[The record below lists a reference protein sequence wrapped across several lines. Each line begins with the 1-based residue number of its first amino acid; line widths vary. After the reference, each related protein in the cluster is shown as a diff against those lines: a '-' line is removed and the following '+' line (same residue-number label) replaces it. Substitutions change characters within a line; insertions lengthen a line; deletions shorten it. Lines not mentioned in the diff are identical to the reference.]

1 MGKLCPGGQLH
12 VNHSSFVNIMYV
24 VLQANNDHNVIMSQN
39 IEGFRGD
46 KDIEFL
52 IKFIES
58 NTEGKGKTKNNSAH
72 SNGPVG
78 FGNKQPRNNIR
89 REDVVTGTKARR
101 ERAVEDGHDEEKA
114 SGRNRVGSKQSS
126 KDHRGSDKIG
136 SGGQLKKS
144 NSLEEISKTK
154 LEDLT
159 AEQSGTDSTCN
170 SLSFSTQISLRRPK
184 KQATLDD
191 EMYSEKDHVVNHRLW
206 GTGEMQHYYYN
217 DGSATLSSDEC
228 STVATSGRKR
238 RGIGDE
244 KKKTEDGVP
253 AVVVSTTASEE
264 TEFHVVTKK
273 QRRKKRRSSS
283 GSRAGSSSGVHGGL
297 FGDENRR
304 PAVSQYGH
312 SYYQSRADCSS
323 YYQRKGFPPGSGF
336 PPHDRTVEREGG
348 GVMLYQYR
356 HHHRPRSPEHIRR
369 KSTSSMPP
377 SDKSDSSDLDSV
389 HSLPVSSTT
398 PKLTLDQMSTSS
410 GSTPQA
416 SYADITRMASSN
428 VSSSSSTQGS
438 CNMNAGKWPIVSATK
453 SQAITSPAITT
464 STSTTTTT
472 TISSTPISSTNATP
486 TSTVIT
492 SSTTSFPAVAT
503 PLALNNPQ
511 FITGPKLNIGVPPV
525 CGSKATTS
533 TPANPTN
540 STCINSN
547 NTIPQSTSPA
557 SVTTGDTSSLTLNQN
572 PETSY
577 DPALSSRHRNTPSP
591 DPRSKRDATT
601 STTLDYKLIP
611 LEEHNSGH
619 KLQTPVNKPA
629 EHQLSSPN
637 VIMDSYYPSLE
648 ESFVA
653 DKVDR
658 KPGRCNNSCQN
669 STSSR
674 LPAEENPP
682 SAVPPSNVSAS
693 NLENCGKGS
702 RHQDI
707 CGEIGLKQ
715 QHVET
720 AVIVPMSSSCCA
732 REPVAPEV
740 SVASAATVMAS
751 NNQSKDVMLRSKSCR
766 KVSGAGSI
774 VVATSSVRP
783 PVIIMDEQE
792 QEAAF
797 RENVGTVSGLTFGF
811 EVNEQLLMSD
821 GDDNSRSPSAE
832 PPSTVEEAV
841 VNTSPTSGCI
851 ASDMP
856 LPDTMTAAPNMTSN
870 AGEDFSARYRE
881 PVSQQADNHDLIVTF
896 VGLGK

>member
-1 MGKLCPGGQLH
+1 M
-12 VNHSSFVNIMYV
+12 
-24 VLQANNDHNVIMSQN
+24 LQTNNDHNVIMSQN

-58 NTEGKGKTKNNSAH
+58 NTESKGKTKNNSAH

-78 FGNKQPRNNIR
+78 FGNKQQRNNIR
-89 REDVVTGTKARR
+89 REDSVTGTKARR

-114 SGRNRVGSKQSS
+114 SNRNRIGSKHSS
-126 KDHRGSDKIG
+126 KDHRGGDKVG

-159 AEQSGTDSTCN
+159 AEQSGTDSITN
-170 SLSFSTQISLRRPK
+170 LSFSSQITLQRPK

-191 EMYSEKDHVVNHRLW
+191 EELYSEKGHMVNRRSW
-206 GTGEMQHYYYN
+206 GTEEIQHYYCT
-217 DGSATLSSDEC
+217 DGSATVSADE
-228 STVATSGRKR
+228 SNTVAASGRKR
-238 RGIGDE
+238 RGFGDE
-244 KKKTEDGVP
+244 KRKTEDGVP
-253 AVVVSTTASEE
+253 ALVVSATTSEE

-283 GSRAGSSSGVHGGL
+283 GGRAGSSVSGHGGL

-304 PAVSQYGH
+304 SAVPQYGH
-312 SYYQSRADCSS
+312 SYYQSRGDSSS
-323 YYQRKGFPPGSGF
+323 YYQRKGFTPGSGF
-336 PPHDRTVEREGG
+336 PPHDRMVEREGG

-398 PKLTLDQMSTSS
+398 PKLTLDQTSTSS

-438 CNMNAGKWPIVSATK
+438 CNMNAGKWPTVTATK
-453 SQAITSPAITT
+453 SQVIPSPATTT

-472 TISSTPISSTNATP
+472 TISSTPISSTNAAP
-486 TSTVIT
+486 TTTVIT
-492 SSTTSFPAVAT
+492 SSSTTSFPTVATAT

-525 CGSKATTS
+525 SGSKATTS
-533 TPANPTN
+533 TSANPTN
-540 STCINSN
+540 NTTCVNSN
-547 NTIPQSTSPA
+547 NPLPQSTSLT
-557 SVTTGDTSSLTLNQN
+557 SVSMSDVSLIAATRSQN
-572 PETSY
+572 PETLY
-577 DPALSSRHRNTPSP
+577 DSALSSKHRNTPSP

-611 LEEHNSGH
+611 VEEHNSGH
-619 KLQTPVNKPA
+619 KLQASVNKPT
-629 EHQLSSPN
+629 EQQYPPN

-653 DKVDR
+653 DKLDR
-658 KPGRCNNSCQN
+658 KPGRCNNSSHT
-669 STSSR
+669 STSSS
-674 LPAEENPP
+674 LPAEENPS
-682 SAVPPSNVSAS
+682 SAVVPFDVSAS
-693 NLENCGKGS
+693 NLENCDKGP
-702 RHQDI
+702 RHQGN
-707 CGEIGLKQ
+707 CGEIRVQ
-715 QHVET
+715 QQPPET
-720 AVIVPMSSSCCA
+720 AVIVPRNSSCCD
-732 REPVAPEV
+732 REQVAPEV
-740 SVASAATVMAS
+740 SVASAATVMMAS
-751 NNQSKDVMLRSKSCR
+751 NTNRSKEVMVRSKSSGR
-766 KVSGAGSI
+766 KVSAAGSI
-774 VVATSSVRP
+774 VVTTSFRP

-797 RENVGTVSGLTFGF
+797 RENVGTVSELTFGF
-811 EVNEQLLMSD
+811 EVNEQLLLSD
-821 GDDNSRSPSAE
+821 GDENSRSPSAE
-832 PPSTVEEAV
+832 RTSIVEEAV
-841 VNTSPTSGCI
+841 VNTSPTCGSM

-856 LPDTMTAAPNMTSN
+856 PPETVTVLPNVSSN

-881 PVSQQADNHDLIVTF
+881 PVTQQADNHDLIVTF

>member
-1 MGKLCPGGQLH
+1 M
-12 VNHSSFVNIMYV
+12 
-24 VLQANNDHNVIMSQN
+24 LQANNDHNVIMSQN

-58 NTEGKGKTKNNSAH
+58 NTESKGKTKNNSAH
-72 SNGPVG
+72 TNGPVG
-78 FGNKQPRNNIR
+78 FGNKQRNNMR
-89 REDVVTGTKARR
+89 KEDVVTGTKARR

-114 SGRNRVGSKQSS
+114 SGRSRIGSKQNS
-126 KDHRGSDKIG
+126 KDHRGGDKVG
-136 SGGQLKKS
+136 GGGQLKKS

-159 AEQSGTDSTCN
+159 TEQSGTDSTSN
-170 SLSFSTQISLRRPK
+170 SLSYSTQITLQRPK

-191 EMYSEKDHVVNHRLW
+191 EELYSEKGRMVNHHLW
-206 GTGEMQHYYYN
+206 GTEDMQHYYYN
-217 DGSATLSSDEC
+217 DGSATVSADEC
-228 STVATSGRKR
+228 GTVTAIGRKR

-253 AVVVSTTASEE
+253 ALVVSTTASEE

-283 GSRAGSSSGVHGGL
+283 GSRAGSSGGGHGGL
-297 FGDENRR
+297 FGDDSRR
-304 PAVSQYGH
+304 SAVSQYGQ
-312 SYYQSRADCSS
+312 SYYQSRGDCSS
-323 YYQRKGFPPGSGF
+323 YYQRKSFTPGSGF

-356 HHHRPRSPEHIRR
+356 HHHRPRSPEHVRR

-398 PKLTLDQMSTSS
+398 PKLTLDQTSTSS

-428 VSSSSSTQGS
+428 MSSSSSTQGS
-438 CNMNAGKWPIVSATK
+438 CNMNAGKWPTVTAAK
-453 SQAITSPAITT
+453 SQAVLSPATTT

-472 TISSTPISSTNATP
+472 TISSTPISSTNATS

-492 SSTTSFPAVAT
+492 TSTTSFPAVAT

-525 CGSKATTS
+525 SGSKATTS
-533 TPANPTN
+533 TFANPTN
-540 STCINSN
+540 NTACISSS
-547 NTIPQSTSPA
+547 NTIPQSTSPP
-557 SVTTGDTSSLTLNQN
+557 SVTTGDASSFTVTLNQN
-572 PETSY
+572 LETSY
-577 DPALSSRHRNTPSP
+577 DPSLSSRHRNTPSP

-601 STTLDYKLIP
+601 STTLDCKLIP
-611 LEEHNSGH
+611 VEEHNSGH
-619 KLQTPVNKPA
+619 KLQAAVNKPA

-637 VIMDSYYPSLE
+637 IIMDSYYPSLE

-658 KPGRCNNSCQN
+658 KPGRCNNSFFHN

-674 LPAEENPP
+674 LPAEGNPSSTLLP
-682 SAVPPSNVSAS
+682 FNVSAS
-693 NLENCGKGS
+693 NLENCDKGP

-707 CGEIGLKQ
+707 CGEINLKQ
-715 QHVET
+715 QPVET
-720 AVIVPMSSSCCA
+720 AVIVPRSSSCCA
-732 REPVAPEV
+732 REPVAPEM

-751 NNQSKDVMLRSKSCR
+751 NTNQSKEVMLRSKRYGR
-766 KVSGAGSI
+766 KVSAAGSI

-797 RENVGTVSGLTFGF
+797 RENVGTVSELTFGF

-821 GDDNSRSPSAE
+821 GVENSRCPSAE
-832 PPSTVEEAV
+832 PPSSMEEAV
-841 VNTSPTSGCI
+841 VNTSPTSGSI

-856 LPDTMTAAPNMTSN
+856 LPEKVTVVPSMTSN

>member
-1 MGKLCPGGQLH
+1 MC
-12 VNHSSFVNIMYV
+12 Y

-58 NTEGKGKTKNNSAH
+58 NTESKGKTKNNSAH

-78 FGNKQPRNNIR
+78 FGNKQQRNNIR

-126 KDHRGSDKIG
+126 KDHRGGDKVG
-136 SGGQLKKS
+136 GGGQLKKS

-159 AEQSGTDSTCN
+159 TEQSGTDSTSN
-170 SLSFSTQISLRRPK
+170 SLSFSTQITLRRPK
-184 KQATLDD
+184 KQSTLED
-191 EMYSEKDHVVNHRLW
+191 EELYSEEGHTVNHRLW
-206 GTGEMQHYYYN
+206 GTEDMQHYYYN
-217 DGSATLSSDEC
+217 DGSATVSADEC
-228 STVATSGRKR
+228 GTVGTSGRKR
-238 RGIGDE
+238 RGFGDE

-253 AVVVSTTASEE
+253 ALVVSTTASEE

-283 GSRAGSSSGVHGGL
+283 GSRAGSSSGGHGGL

-304 PAVSQYGH
+304 PAASQYGH
-312 SYYQSRADCSS
+312 SYYQSRGDCSS
-323 YYQRKGFPPGSGF
+323 YYQRKGFTPGSGF

-438 CNMNAGKWPIVSATK
+438 CNMNAGKWPIMTATK
-453 SQAITSPAITT
+453 SQAVPSPTTTT

-492 SSTTSFPAVAT
+492 TIITSFPTVAT

-525 CGSKATTS
+525 SGSKATTS
-533 TPANPTN
+533 TSANPTN
-540 STCINSN
+540 NTTCISSN
-547 NTIPQSTSPA
+547 NPLPQSTSPA
-557 SVTTGDTSSLTLNQN
+557 SVTTGDASSLTVTLNQN

-611 LEEHNSGH
+611 VEEHNSGD
-619 KLQTPVNKPA
+619 KLQAAVNKPA

-658 KPGRCNNSCQN
+658 KPGRCNNN
-669 STSSR
+669 SFHNNTSSR
-674 LPAEENPP
+674 LPAEGNPSSTVLP
-682 SAVPPSNVSAS
+682 FNVSAS
-693 NLENCGKGS
+693 NLENCGKGP

-707 CGEIGLKQ
+707 CGEIRLKQ
-715 QHVET
+715 QPVET
-720 AVIVPMSSSCCA
+720 AVIVPRSSSCSA
-732 REPVAPEV
+732 REPVTPEV
-740 SVASAATVMAS
+740 CVASAANVMAS
-751 NNQSKDVMLRSKSCR
+751 NTNRSKEVMLRSKSCR
-766 KVSGAGSI
+766 KVSAAGSI
-774 VVATSSVRP
+774 VMATSSVRP

-797 RENVGTVSGLTFGF
+797 RENVGTVSELTFGF

-821 GDDNSRSPSAE
+821 GDENSRSPSAE

-841 VNTSPTSGCI
+841 VNTSPTSGSI

-856 LPDTMTAAPNMTSN
+856 LPETVVPNMTSN